1 MLTTLPGTALAPLP
15 FFQVTAFVRVQ
26 FRLLLQRRALWAVTL
41 ISLLA
46 TVTSY
51 TPTSWLQPLV
61 NLPTNTT
68 YTMAY
73 FLAPG
78 IGLTCVLCAFFVAGA
93 ALEDR
98 RRRVEVLLL
107 SRPVASLWYTLSRM
121 GTLVAVVLGILA
133 LDSVLTIAMQP
144 WLAQTQP
151 YDYPH
156 VFVIWPYIELYV
168 MMAVPAALF
177 LVPCVWLLATAS
189 RRLVAAVAP
198 IFIWWAI
205 IFGTPFGLAADLFV
219 GSHTA
224 LGTWFDPTGLAYAH
238 EVWTE
243 AARLHPQVS
252 YLLHYGPVPLSGSF
266 VASRL
271 LFAALGVIALFV
283 AAWLVERQRR
293 PAR

>member
-26 FRLLLQRRALWAVTL
+26 FRLLLQRRALWAATL

-51 TPTSWLQPLV
+51 TSTSWFQPLV
-61 NLPTNTT
+61 NLPPNTT

-78 IGLTCVLCAFFVAGA
+78 TGLTCVLSAFFVAGA

-98 RRRVEVLLL
+98 HRRVEVLLL
-107 SRPVASLWYTLSRM
+107 SRPVASLWYTLSKM

-133 LDSVLTIAMQP
+133 LDSILTIAVQP
-144 WLAQTQP
+144 WVMQT
-151 YDYPH
+151 YDYFSH

-168 MMAVPAALF
+168 VMAVPAALS
-177 LVPCVWLLATAS
+177 LVPCVWLLAIAT

-243 AARLHPQVS
+243 ASRLHPQVS